1 MTKLSRI
8 LVILLACITLSACTA
23 KLVYRNLDWVVLEF
37 VESYVSLN
45 GDQEELL
52 EMQLE
57 DFASWHKRT
66 ELPKYQQQ
74 LQSLYNKDL
83 SSVDN
88 DFLVGQQQEFRS
100 HIKSLAARIT
110 PDLYLLSRSLSDEQ
124 RAEFIKNLD
133 EQQKEYMEEYS
144 QMSESD
150 IRERYLER
158 IDKNLRRWLG
168 DISPEQRQIAREWAQ
183 NIEITYQDWGMYRL
197 NTRDRIKTLFA
208 RKDDP
213 FFYQSEFTELMNQP
227 ERDYSDELLGK
238 LERNRATANQSILAI
253 LSTVSDR
260 QKMHFKSEIQDWL
273 ELVKDLQE

>member
-83 SSVDN
+83 STVDN

-158 IDKNLRRWLG
+158 IDKICVAG
-168 DISPEQRQIAREWAQ
+168 
-183 NIEITYQDWGMYRL
+183 
-197 NTRDRIKTLFA
+197 
-208 RKDDP
+208 
-213 FFYQSEFTELMNQP
+213 
-227 ERDYSDELLGK
+227 
-238 LERNRATANQSILAI
+238 
-253 LSTVSDR
+253 
-260 QKMHFKSEIQDWL
+260 
-273 ELVKDLQE
+273 